1 MLSLFNPVNLFFIL
15 VLIFATYLVTRKSIS
30 GESYTDIIKASF
42 VFLFGYVTQLIAYF
56 TKKGEKSE

>member
-15 VLIFATYLVTRKSIS
+15 VLVFATYLVTRKLIS

-42 VFLFGYVTQLIAYF
+42 VFLLGYAKQLIAYF